1 MIVLRYGQKKRSA
14 LSTRPGVPRSRQK
27 AGIGL
32 REQPTERQTP
42 SAYRGIQS
50 AKQRPSIGLRER
62 PTGRQ
67 TSSAYRGIQSAK
79 QRPSIGMRERPTE
92 RQTPSAYRGIQSAKQ
107 RPSVGLRERPTGRQ
121 TPSTHRVI
129 QSAKQNN
136 GALGGIRTHDLS
148 LRRAALYPAELQ
160 ARGAYG
166 SVVVP
171 RVRFELTRPYGH
183 YVLNVARLPFRHP
196 GTLPPSIHFKHT
208 ALR

>member
-1 MIVLRYGQKKRSA
+1 MRQTPSA
-14 LSTRPGVPRSRQK
+14 HGGIQSAKQTSS
-27 AGIGL
+27 IGL
-32 REQPTERQTP
+32 RERPTERQTP
-42 SAYRGIQS
+42 SARRGIQS
-50 AKQRPSIGLRER
+50 AKQISSIRLRER
-62 PTGRQ
+62 PTKRQ
-67 TSSAYRGIQSAK
+67 TPSAHRGIQSARQRPHIGLSERPTVRQAQSARRGIQSAKQTSSIGMRERPTKRRTSSAYRGIQSAK
-79 QRPSIGMRERPTE
+79 Q
-92 RQTPSAYRGIQSAKQ
+92 K
-107 RPSVGLRERPTGRQ
+107 
-121 TPSTHRVI
+121 
-129 QSAKQNN
+129 N

-196 GTLPPSIHFKHT
+196 GTLSPSIHFKHT